1 MIVSAVSS
9 FLTDTAT
16 NYYFIYI
23 ENIWIHKNREVFGKI
38 QM

>member
-9 FLTDTAT
+9 FLTATVT

-23 ENIWIHKNREVFGKI
+23 ENIWIQNREVFGKI